1 MRILKSYKNTAFS
14 EILKKIQEKVQAER
28 KEKQKAQLKK
38 ALKAQPQNHEEKVEV
53 MLLKLTEQVS
63 NLTQTVDFLKKEVA
77 NCP

>member
-1 MRILKSYKNTAFS
+1 MRILKSCKSTAFS
-14 EILKKIQEKVQAER
+14 EILKKIQEQVQAER

-38 ALKAQPQNHEEKVEV
+38 ALKAKPQNHEEKVEV
-53 MLLKLTEQVS
+53 MLLNLTEQVR